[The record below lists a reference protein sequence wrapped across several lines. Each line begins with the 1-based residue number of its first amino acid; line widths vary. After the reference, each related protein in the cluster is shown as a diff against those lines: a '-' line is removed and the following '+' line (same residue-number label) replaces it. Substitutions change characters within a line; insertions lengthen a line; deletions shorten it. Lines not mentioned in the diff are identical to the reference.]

1 MLPSSSV
8 LIVPVLAMALA
19 QSAPPGRGL
28 TPGERA
34 FLTPLFRDALDYD
47 AIRIVRGRAFPLQGN
62 RTLITIRDI
71 VYAPAP
77 VYCDDFAQVELG
89 RQAILVHEVAHV
101 WQHRSGINVVAGA
114 VRALLASG
122 GRYARAYRY
131 QLVEGR
137 DLVQYGIE
145 QQASILEHYFLTRGH
160 AALRYGEVLRRF
172 LADPG
177 YARRHLSAR
186 RRR

>member
-1 MLPSSSV
+1 MLSSSSV

-28 TPGERA
+28 TSGERA
-34 FLTPLFRDALDYD
+34 FLTPLYRDAVDYD
-47 AIRIVRGRAFPLQGN
+47 AIRIVRGRAFALQGN

-77 VYCDDFAQVELG
+77 VYCDDFAHVELA

-101 WQHRSGINVVAGA
+101 WQHRNGINVVAGA
-114 VRALLASG
+114 VRAFFAAG
-122 GRYARAYRY
+122 GRYDRAYRY
-131 QLVEGR
+131 QLVKGR

-160 AALRYGEVLRRF
+160 AALRFGEVLRLF
-172 LADPG
+172 VADPG
-177 YARRHLSAR
+177 YPRRHVTAR